1 MRSTVTLAPR
11 KAGNKG
17 RLRKLTVV
25 RGTQST
31 PPMRRRKLG
40 YPSRCRRGRD
50 SNAEPEDEP
59 ATEKHAPVLC
69 RRYDRRAD
77 KDYDASYHHTD
88 TATESLASGACEE
101 RAHAIADCIDKEH

>member
-1 MRSTVTLAPR
+1 MCSTVTLAPH

-25 RGTQST
+25 RGTQPT
-31 PPMRRRKLG
+31 PPMRRRELG
-40 YPSRCRRGRD
+40 HPSRCRRGRD

-77 KDYDASYHHTD
+77 KDYGAPDSHAHATAEHVAGGAS
-88 TATESLASGACEE
+88 EE
-101 RAHAIADCIDKEH
+101 RADTLSDHIN